1 MPKHQRQPTQAI
13 ALKWHPGVEKAPK
26 VTAKGRGSM
35 AEEILRLAHEHGIPI
50 REDADMVQVLSLLEQ
65 GDSIPPAIYDAIAEI
80 LVFIY
85 WSNQQYEEFFN
96 SL

>member
-1 MPKHQRQPTQAI
+1 
-13 ALKWHPGVEKAPK
+13 
-26 VTAKGRGSM
+26 M

-65 GDSIPPAIYDAIAEI
+65 GDNIPPAIYDAIAEM